1 MLAIDLDGVK
11 ALLSLL
17 QEVNDGHI
25 PDEPTLEAVLAANAF
40 FVNFYSGWDEC
51 DREILQQAI
60 LHFHQPEQAPAGTL
74 PGRLAEGFR
83 QAVEERDLMWSR
95 IDWLREVDA
104 SSIAD
109 RVLAFLP
116 EPAGNFRRRAGTDK
130 PQQGFCDDRRCKG
143 IGCSDQ
149 QGCNGVGQYVAEKNF
164 GRISVQRGSGHGRV
178 PGRLQ

>member
-60 LHFHQPEQAPAGTL
+60 LHFHQPEQASAGTL

-109 RVLAFLP
+109 TASPIGPAICSQPSTMARVSL
-116 EPAGNFRRRAGTDK
+116 G
-130 PQQGFCDDRRCKG
+130 
-143 IGCSDQ
+143 
-149 QGCNGVGQYVAEKNF
+149 
-164 GRISVQRGSGHGRV
+164 
-178 PGRLQ
+178 